1 VNTKKTLAISPMFY
15 LSLFFE
21 GEASSSVLSHYFNIT
36 SSTTSASTAS
46 ASLIPASSGLSAGA
60 KAGIAIGV
68 AGAMLLG
75 VLASWLIL
83 GRRAKT
89 NNVQTNYY
97 EPAKVDYRLQQHR
110 QEVNPSRQFVHRR
123 LMPSRWR
130 GTNCRQWGGRSI
142 NIEMVCVMEFWFAW
156 AHAIFCL

>member
-1 VNTKKTLAISPMFY
+1 MFY

-110 QEVNPSRQFVHRR
+110 QEVNAEPTVRPQEINAEQVARYE
-123 LMPSRWR
+123 LPPV
-130 GTNCRQWGGRSI
+130 GRPQ
-142 NIEMVCVMEFWFAW
+142 
-156 AHAIFCL
+156 H